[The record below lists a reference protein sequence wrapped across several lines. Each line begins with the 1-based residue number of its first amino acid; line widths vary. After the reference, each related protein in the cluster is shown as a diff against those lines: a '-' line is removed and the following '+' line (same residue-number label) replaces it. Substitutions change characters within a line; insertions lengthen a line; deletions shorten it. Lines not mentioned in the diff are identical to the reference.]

1 MSPVINSTN
10 LEISELKSSRRHA
23 DDVSCFSQSLA
34 RLLLS
39 FSSNNLWIL
48 CHEDKDENKFI
59 GLNLGSSFPGSF
71 SLSSHGSLELLRKA
85 DILYL
90 DSLHVD
96 TPGIS
101 GNLQTMMHGISNVLS
116 IRQDLRQI
124 LGTQD
129 VSKSWCKRISFFIRF
144 VTGEWSEPRVELI
157 CYSRRCYKWR
167 SEDWKPWSDDKKN
180 IHQEDVDITW

>member
-1 MSPVINSTN
+1 MLMMSAASLRALLDFCSPSAATTYEYYVMKIKMK
-10 LEISELKSSRRHA
+10 IS
-23 DDVSCFSQSLA
+23 
-34 RLLLS
+34 
-39 FSSNNLWIL
+39 
-48 CHEDKDENKFI
+48 
-59 GLNLGSSFPGSF
+59 LNLGSSFPGSF

-129 VSKSWCKRISFFIRF
+129 VSKS
-144 VTGEWSEPRVELI
+144 
-157 CYSRRCYKWR
+157 
-167 SEDWKPWSDDKKN
+167 
-180 IHQEDVDITW
+180 